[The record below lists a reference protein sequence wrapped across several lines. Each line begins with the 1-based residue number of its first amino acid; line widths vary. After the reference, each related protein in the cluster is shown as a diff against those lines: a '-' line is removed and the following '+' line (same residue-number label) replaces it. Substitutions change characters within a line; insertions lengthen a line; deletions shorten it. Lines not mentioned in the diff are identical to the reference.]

1 MRSVLEIALISA
13 LSKCQMAA
21 SALFTQAA
29 RNKDID
35 HMPIFS
41 SQQKFLLKLS
51 AVSCSIALI
60 TGCANNQRDT
70 FTFTADLPPNFAYQ
84 AVAVYVPAKSETC
97 TVPGGRNTEVGYNM
111 KWRESYTPNSEIPMY
126 RRVSGCP
133 LVIWKIDLE
142 INSSYGKQRGDFSG
156 DFATVVIRDEV
167 ESKYRSTFDETG
179 ESVFYGQCQWLFRT
193 SGKPRILRKI
203 LDCKSTD
210 ANGELDRGHPFSAY
224 TLSQLP
230 GKTVKM
236 KITLAE
242 VERPAIGDTW
252 VKVPDGWK
260 RCMGDNFEDQYA
272 FCFGNH
278 KDFSSFKMVDGR
290 VCTIYPGCTE

>member
-1 MRSVLEIALISA
+1 
-13 LSKCQMAA
+13 
-21 SALFTQAA
+21 
-29 RNKDID
+29 
-35 HMPIFS
+35 MPIS
-41 SQQKFLLKLS
+41 SQQKSLQKYF
-51 AVSCSIALI
+51 ALWCCITSI
-60 TGCANNQRDT
+60 TGCAKSQPET
-70 FTFTADLPPNFAYQ
+70 FTFTADLPPNFAYK
-84 AVAVYVPAKSETC
+84 AIAEYLPAKGETC
-97 TVPGGRNTEVGYNM
+97 TVPGERNTAVGYNL
-111 KWRESYTPNSEIPMY
+111 KWRESYAPNSEIAIY
-126 RRVSGCP
+126 RTVSGCP
-133 LVIWKIDLE
+133 LVISRIKLE
-142 INSSYGKQRGDFSG
+142 INSSYGKERGDFGG
-156 DFATVVIRDEV
+156 DFATVVIPNEL
-167 ESKYRSTFDETG
+167 EEKYKSSFNEAG
-179 ESVFYGQCQWLFRT
+179 VSIFYGQCQWLFRT

-224 TLSQLP
+224 TLEQLP

-242 VERPAIGDTW
+242 VERPAIGGTW

-290 VCTIYPGCTE
+290 ICTIYPGCTE